1 MGWCAISKSP
11 GNWRTKAPMI
21 FMSGLPLFALT
32 KNTNMQKKG
41 INSHYVAAVLINHRV
56 SENSP
61 LQDLSFAKPQEAAGI
76 LAKIRAAQL
85 QHTVAPF
92 ADAAAVSA
100 SSSAIASNS
109 AVSRRGHNAGAG
121 VCSPNPEPGAEQKQE
136 QTGNLFSR
144 IKINC

>member
-1 MGWCAISKSP
+1 M
-11 GNWRTKAPMI
+11 
-21 FMSGLPLFALT
+21 
-32 KNTNMQKKG
+32 
-41 INSHYVAAVLINHRV
+41 INHRV

-61 LQDLSFAKPQEAAGI
+61 LQDLSFAKPQKAAGI

-85 QHTVAPF
+85 QHTVAPS

-121 VCSPNPEPGAEQKQE
+121 VCSPKPEPGAEQKQE

-144 IKINC
+144 IKNQLLKRRQHGRW

>member
-32 KNTNMQKKG
+32 KIPICKEG
-41 INSHYVAAVLINHRV
+41 YNSHYVAAVLINHRV

-61 LQDLSFAKPQEAAGI
+61 LQDLSFAKPQKAAGI

-121 VCSPNPEPGAEQKQE
+121 VCSPKPEPGAEQNRNRQG
-136 QTGNLFSR
+136 TCFPA
-144 IKINC
+144 